1 MQARYDE
8 GVPRRTPEK
17 AEKSS
22 VTFLPELDD
31 AKEKQKSSKD
41 NEMSVL
47 DETKPP
53 LPEGIPSKFEYE
65 VLPARVDVGSKLAD
79 LLRKLQWPESG
90 IIKMGWLGEEVQQDL
105 PHDKEAW
112 PKIAGLTARLM
123 HDLQMKHVDWTYS
136 SLTLAKGKGLGGL
149 LNRGGVGGSALWS
162 WAKHGGVPTK
172 IGYSCK
178 FNDGGKS

>member
-8 GVPRRTPEK
+8 GVPLRTPEM
-17 AEKSS
+17 AEKPS

-31 AKEKQKSSKD
+31 AKGQQKSSKD
-41 NEMSVL
+41 DEMNML
-47 DETKPP
+47 EETKPP

-79 LLRKLQWPESG
+79 QLRKLQWPDSG
-90 IIKMGWLGEEVQQDL
+90 VIMLGWLGEEVQQDL

-123 HDLQMKHVDWTYS
+123 HEVET
-136 SLTLAKGKGLGGL
+136 
-149 LNRGGVGGSALWS
+149 
-162 WAKHGGVPTK
+162 
-172 IGYSCK
+172 
-178 FNDGGKS
+178 